1 MKTLLSLV
9 IAFGLAATATLQAA
23 TPAVGDKAPAF
34 EGKDQD
40 GKTHKLGDYVGKKN
54 LILYFYPKDNTPGCT
69 KEACTF
75 RDRLSDL
82 NKGGVE
88 VLGVSMDSAESHKKF
103 IADQKLNF
111 ALLTDVEGKLVAQF
125 GTEMGGG
132 KKMSRRVSFL
142 INKEG
147 KIVHVTDTAS
157 ADVHLKE
164 MQEAVAKLG
173 K

>member
-1 MKTLLSLV
+1 MKTLFSLI
-9 IAFGLAATATLQAA
+9 IAIGIAATASIQAA
-23 TPAVGDKAPAF
+23 TPAVGQKAPAF

-40 GKTHKLGDYVGKKN
+40 GKTHKLADYLGKKN
-54 LILYFYPKDNTPGCT
+54 VILYFYPKDNTPGCT
-69 KEACTF
+69 KQACAL
-75 RDRLSDL
+75 RDRLGDL

-88 VLGVSMDSAESHKKF
+88 VLGVSMDTADSHKKF
-103 IADQKLNF
+103 IADHNLNF
-111 ALLTDVEGKLVAQF
+111 PLLSDVDGKLAAQF
-125 GTEMGGG
+125 STQMEG

-147 KIVHVTDTAS
+147 KIVHVTDVPP
-157 ADVHLKE
+157 ADIHLKE